1 MSKTVLSYGG
11 TGVQG
16 SPMAQAF
23 TAQGFQVRTI
33 TRNPDSEAAQQ
44 LRQQGVDVRYGDMAD
59 VASLKDAT
67 QGVDIIALLVPF
79 FVQPPNDHKT
89 YMQNV
94 LAAAVDGGVEKI
106 VFNTSGPLPEA
117 RTGRGMID
125 YRHDLQD
132 LLVASGIPYVT
143 LVPGAY
149 MENLMGP
156 WTATAIREVGTLA
169 YPLPNDKRLGWISTQ
184 DVAAFMVEAAKNP
197 DITNT
202 IIRISGPEN
211 LTGPE
216 MAQRFSQ
223 ALGRTINWRSL
234 TPREFGDQ
242 IATVMGPQAGD
253 ALADDYGFINAN
265 MDTLMAYHDMS
276 PVLERLPVSLTPLE
290 DWVRRYAFVFNPS

>member
-16 SPMAQAF
+16 SPMAHAF

-44 LRQQGVDVRYGDMAD
+44 LRKQGIDVRYGDMAD
-59 VASLKDAT
+59 IGSLAEAT

-89 YMQNV
+89 YMKNV
-94 LAAAVDGGVEKI
+94 LTAAVDSGVEKI
-106 VFNTSGPLPEA
+106 VFNTSGSMPEA
-117 RTGRGMID
+117 RTGRAMID

-132 LLVASGIPYVT
+132 LIVESGIPYVT
-143 LVPGAY
+143 LVPDAY

-156 WTATAIREVGTLA
+156 WTATAIRESSTLA
-169 YPLPNDKRLGWISTQ
+169 YPLPDDKRLGWISTQ

-197 DITNT
+197 DITNMV
-202 IIRISGPEN
+202 IRISGPEN

-216 MAQRFSQ
+216 MAHRFSQ
-223 ALGRTINWRSL
+223 ALGRTINWRTL

-242 IATVMGPQAGD
+242 IAAVMGPQAGN
-253 ALADDYGFINAN
+253 ALTDDYGFINAN

-276 PVLERLPVSLTPLE
+276 PVLKRIPVTLTTLE
-290 DWVRRYAFVFNPS
+290 DWVRRYAFAFNPS